1 MRYSLLNSYSRQRRI
16 NGRDDKGRR
25 GKFNKV
31 GGEVVMTWTS
41 VMAVGMRKG
50 DIWAH
55 IWEA

>member
-25 GKFNKV
+25 GKFSKV
-31 GGEVVMTWTS
+31 RGEVVMTWTS

-50 DIWAH
+50 DI
-55 IWEA
+55 